1 MRQAG
6 CTPPDATLSVGT
18 VDDVNAEFEDGLPF
32 LGVTNIAGPNVV
44 KPVSNASGQYAR
56 TCIYVDAQVG
66 DRRDLHEIVI
76 YVVNDNDD
84 LGAELGTTFGYTT
97 AIGA

>member
-1 MRQAG
+1 M
-6 CTPPDATLSVGT
+6 GT

-44 KPVSNASGQYAR
+44 KPASNASGQYAR
-56 TCIYVDAQVG
+56 ASIYVEAQVG

-76 YVVNDNDD
+76 YLKNDNDD
-84 LGAELGTTFGYTT
+84 LGGHLGTIFGYTT